1 MVKESNC
8 NAGDVGSIPESSGRD
23 WLPISVVL
31 PGEFQ
36 GQGSLAGYSPWG
48 CKESDVTERLNNSKL
63 MSLLLCPA

>member
-48 CKESDVTERLNNSKL
+48 CKELHMTEGLKISKI
-63 MSLLLCPA
+63 